1 MIRNQDDEEREVLE
15 EELKEMM
22 RVVPINGIQPK
33 QSDNKRKI
41 VPNIHPLEV
50 NEPSERILIG
60 DENLMH
66 QQVSNIQ
73 PNNILSIVPLNNEL
87 PVINQ
92 PVVESINLQPIED
105 NQGNN
110 VQANIIVP
118 ISSINYS

>member
-1 MIRNQDDEEREVLE
+1 MI
-15 EELKEMM
+15 
-22 RVVPINGIQPK
+22 RVVPINDIQPK
-33 QSDNKRKI
+33 QSNNKRRI

-60 DENLMH
+60 DENSMH

-73 PNNILSIVPLNNEL
+73 PDNPLFIVPLNNEL

-92 PVVESINLQPIED
+92 PIVESTNLQRIED

-110 VQANIIVP
+110 VQANIMASIT
-118 ISSINYS
+118 SINYS